1 MELIEIEE
9 ERRMQREEA
18 AELLRQLADSLS
30 RHNSVDVVRNG
41 VKLNVK
47 VADQVTVEFEL
58 EVESD
63 KSSLEIEISW

>member
-9 ERRMQREEA
+9 KRRMRREEA
-18 AELLRQLADSLS
+18 AQLLHELADALA
-30 RHNSVDVVRNG
+30 RHNSVDVTRGG

-47 VADQVTVEFEL
+47 VADQVEVEFEL

-63 KSSLEIEISW
+63 GSSLEIEISW

>member
-9 ERRMQREEA
+9 ERCMQREEA
-18 AELLRQLADSLS
+18 AELLRQLADSLA